1 MIRSR
6 ATHVRD
12 IDLERQRD
20 RYISRSLAYLNFL
33 NGAGALILMAG
44 VAFIPQ
50 STTADLGQL
59 TWAMI
64 VFGAGATAGLL
75 SALLAYLNR
84 IFTVE
89 APHRSNLR
97 SLLRLFAIV
106 MAVTGGVAFVIGLNM
121 VRNAA
126 PTHSSTHPKSKRQN
140 GAPASA
146 TKSAERPH
154 TENSQAVAEGR
165 LSPNSG
171 GHRAAG
177 ARAIETSELNDVGG
191 QPLFVFTA
199 PRHLALR
206 RAMLP
211 ERRTSD

>member
-1 MIRSR
+1 MTRSP
-6 ATHVRD
+6 APHVSD

-20 RYISRSLAYLNFL
+20 RYISRSLAYLIFL

-44 VAFIPQ
+44 LAFIPQ
-50 STTADLGQL
+50 LTTADLGQL

-84 IFTVE
+84 MFTVE

-97 SLLRLFAIV
+97 SLLRFFAILV
-106 MAVTGGVAFVIGLNM
+106 AVTGGVAFLIGLNM
-121 VRNAA
+121 VGNAA
-126 PTHSSTHPKSKRQN
+126 PTHSSTHPKSKREN

-146 TKSAERPH
+146 TKSAERLTQRIAKQSPKAALVP
-154 TENSQAVAEGR
+154 TQAGIER
-165 LSPNSG
+165 P
-171 GHRAAG
+171 
-177 ARAIETSELNDVGG
+177 AIETSELNDVGG

>member
-1 MIRSR
+1 MTRSPAR
-6 ATHVRD
+6 PISD

-20 RYISRSLAYLNFL
+20 RYVSRSLSYLVFL
-33 NGAGALILMAG
+33 NGAGALIVMAG

-50 STTADLGQL
+50 STTADLRQL

-64 VFGAGATAGLL
+64 VFGAGAAAGLL
-75 SALLAYLNR
+75 SALLAYINR
-84 IFTVE
+84 TLTVE

-171 GHRAAG
+171 GHRTAG
-177 ARAIETSELNDVGG
+177 HRD
-191 QPLFVFTA
+191 
-199 PRHLALR
+199 
-206 RAMLP
+206 
-211 ERRTSD
+211 ERTQ